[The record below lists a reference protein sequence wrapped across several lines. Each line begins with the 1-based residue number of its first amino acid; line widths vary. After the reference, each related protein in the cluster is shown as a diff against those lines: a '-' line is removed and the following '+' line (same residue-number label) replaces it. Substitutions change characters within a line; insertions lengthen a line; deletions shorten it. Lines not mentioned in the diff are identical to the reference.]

1 MTSIIEIYCCKKK
14 IKYPKPLRTI
24 LKKSTGIQ
32 CRRALLIVLEI
43 AVDIPA
49 ITAKIY
55 PELIDILWVERTLAK
70 LSPKFCYSNHN
81 NAAKRNNCSSNFPLI
96 NFFY

>member
-1 MTSIIEIYCCKKK
+1 MTTIIEIYCCKKK
-14 IKYPKPLRTI
+14 IKYPKPLGTR

-55 PELIDILWVERTLAK
+55 PELIDIL
-70 LSPKFCYSNHN
+70 
-81 NAAKRNNCSSNFPLI
+81 
-96 NFFY
+96 

>member
-14 IKYPKPLRTI
+14 IKYPKPLRTR
-24 LKKSTGIQ
+24 LKNLTGIQ